1 LPHAARQLVGILV
14 DPPFGRRDAHR
25 AQHLDGLGARRG
37 LVELLVQ
44 AQRLADLVADG
55 IDRVQRGHRLLE
67 DHRDLV
73 AADAP
78 QRRFVAR
85 GEVRAAQAD
94 RAALDAAG
102 RRHQPHDRQGGHALA
117 AAGFAYQAQ
126 RLAGHQRKADLVEH
140 RGAAAARVERHGQAL
155 DLEYRRGGI
164 HSRPRSVGLS
174 ASFRPSPI
182 RLTASTVRKMAA
194 PGSVTAHQAVRMYG
208 RLLPIIRP
216 QLMMFGSPSPRNDRP
231 ASNRMAVPIASVADT
246 ISGAMALGSI
256 TRQMMRPLPAP
267 MTRSASTYSRRFR
280 RRNSARARRAVPVQ
294 LTTPMAMAMV
304 ARVGLN
310 RVTSTMAN
318 NNVGSTWKNSVM
330 RISRSSTQPP

>member
-1 LPHAARQLVGILV
+1 
-14 DPPFGRRDAHR
+14 
-25 AQHLDGLGARRG
+25 
-37 LVELLVQ
+37 
-44 AQRLADLVADG
+44 
-55 IDRVQRGHRLLE
+55 
-67 DHRDLV
+67 
-73 AADAP
+73 
-78 QRRFVAR
+78 R

-182 RLTASTVRKMAA
+182 RLTASTARKMAA
-194 PGSVTAHQAVRMYG
+194 PGSVTAHQAARMYG

-216 QLMMFGSPSPRNDRP
+216 QLMMFGAPSPRNDRPASNRMAVQIARVADPLHRAMAVDSITRQVLPSSRPQLLMFGSPSPRNDGP

-256 TRQMMRPLPAP
+256 TRQIMRPLPAP

-280 RRNSARARRAVPVQ
+280 RRNSARARRAV
-294 LTTPMAMAMV
+294 
-304 ARVGLN
+304 
-310 RVTSTMAN
+310 
-318 NNVGSTWKNSVM
+318 
-330 RISRSSTQPP
+330 